1 MTRRKATTTPHSI
14 PERESD
20 IQAAICDYLSYRGYL
35 FSRTNNLP
43 VYDTGRKAFRALP
56 KYTRKGWPDICLIAK
71 GTFYGIECKSS
82 TGKLSVEQKMLGE
95 EIEAHG
101 GIYIVARSIS
111 DVQAQ
116 GL

>member
-1 MTRRKATTTPHSI
+1 MTKLHNSRPVM
-14 PERESD
+14 RELEGD
-20 IQAAICDYLSYRGYL
+20 VQRAICDYLAYRGYL
-35 FSRTNNLP
+35 FSRTNNMP

-56 KYTRKGWPDICLIAK
+56 KYTRKGWPDICLLTS
-71 GTFYGIECKSS
+71 GMFYAIECKSS
-82 TGKLSVEQKMLGE
+82 TGKLSPEQKMLGE